1 MVKSQSVVRTKY
13 YNIVLYKMNECR
25 SALVFCFSFF
35 TFMCLHVLDLKGRDL
50 APAPGLGHE
59 GPMFPSIYLLMVHL
73 IWLYS
78 WLMVGCDRI
87 NHTDGNTDLS
97 TICILHFAFSF
108 LFSLK
113 KHHIFTADLFFYV
126 LFLFSILSGLG
137 SGDEMVKWLNTN
149 LPIIS
154 PWL

>member
-35 TFMCLHVLDLKGRDL
+35 TFMCLHVLDLKVRDL

-97 TICILHFAFSF
+97 TICILHFAFF
-108 LFSLK
+108 FF
-113 KHHIFTADLFFYV
+113 IFIEKTPYFYCRYFFYV
-126 LFLFSILSGLG
+126 LFFILSGLG
-137 SGDEMVKWLNTN
+137 YGDEMVKWLNTN